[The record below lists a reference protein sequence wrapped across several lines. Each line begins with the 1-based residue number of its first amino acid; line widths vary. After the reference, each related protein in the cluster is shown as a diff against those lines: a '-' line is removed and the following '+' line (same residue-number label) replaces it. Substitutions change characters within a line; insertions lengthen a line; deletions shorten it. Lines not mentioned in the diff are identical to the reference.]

1 MSNISFTRMEEI
13 LQYCNENGETDT
25 CQHFNINI
33 ESLHRYQRKARFYE
47 TKQPKVLLF
56 DIETTPLTVKTWHTG
71 KQRISFDQI
80 MEEWFLLSYSGKWLF
95 DSKVFG
101 SVLTPAEVLHKD
113 DFRITKEIWHY
124 FDQADVII
132 GHNCVEINTPI
143 LKQDLTWCRAG
154 DLKIGDKLVGFEEK
168 TPPNTSVRDKN
179 NKWVGVSNKARK
191 ILPSDVTDFHIATKD
206 CVEVLF
212 DNGDKV
218 ITTRDHY
225 WLGMAERDRNQRWYK
240 SESLRPGQRINK
252 YLIPWGKDKSYEAGW
267 LSGFISGEG
276 TLKQANGSISI
287 DFCQRPGVT
296 WNTAMN
302 YCKKLSMSLSP
313 WRKPHPSG
321 IGKKDTLYIGLTG
334 GKFKTMEYIGKLQ
347 IPRFIEKIKWDQIG
361 GLKSQ
366 SAQMCKVVSVSP
378 VGYKNVAVFG
388 TTTKTFIGDGFP
400 MHNCNGFDIPKSQTR
415 FLAHRLA
422 PPSPFQTIDT
432 LLIARKNFRLS
443 SNKLDYI
450 GQLML
455 NERKLHTEYSLWLR
469 CLEGDPQALS
479 DMLTYNKQDVLLL
492 EDIYVLLRPWVKNH
506 PNMGIFM
513 EAHEPSC
520 PNCGSTDIKECGYYT
535 TSVNRFLA
543 FRCNSCGAVCRSRKS
558 DVPLKCKSGILRS
571 VSR

>member
-1 MSNISFTRMEEI
+1 MSNASFARIEEV
-13 LQYCNENGETDT
+13 LQYCNENGETET

-56 DIETTPLTVKTWHTG
+56 DIETTPLLARTWHTG

-101 SVLTPAEVLHKD
+101 SVLTPSEVLHKD

-124 FDQADVII
+124 FNQADVII
-132 GHNCVEINTPI
+132 AHN
-143 LKQDLTWCRAG
+143 G
-154 DLKIGDKLVGFEEK
+154 
-168 TPPNTSVRDKN
+168 
-179 NKWVGVSNKARK
+179 
-191 ILPSDVTDFHIATKD
+191 
-206 CVEVLF
+206 
-212 DNGDKV
+212 
-218 ITTRDHY
+218 
-225 WLGMAERDRNQRWYK
+225 
-240 SESLRPGQRINK
+240 
-252 YLIPWGKDKSYEAGW
+252 
-267 LSGFISGEG
+267 
-276 TLKQANGSISI
+276 
-287 DFCQRPGVT
+287 
-296 WNTAMN
+296 
-302 YCKKLSMSLSP
+302 
-313 WRKPHPSG
+313 
-321 IGKKDTLYIGLTG
+321 
-334 GKFKTMEYIGKLQ
+334 
-347 IPRFIEKIKWDQIG
+347 
-361 GLKSQ
+361 
-366 SAQMCKVVSVSP
+366 
-378 VGYKNVAVFG
+378 
-388 TTTKTFIGDGFP
+388 
-400 MHNCNGFDIPKSQTR
+400 NGFDIPKSQTR

-492 EDIYVLLRPWVKNH
+492 EDIYVMLRPWVKNH

-535 TSVNRFLA
+535 TSVNRYLA

-558 DVPLKCKSGILRS
+558 DIPLKCKSGILRS

>member
-1 MSNISFTRMEEI
+1 MSNVTFARIEQV

-56 DIETTPLTVKTWHTG
+56 DIEATPLTVKTWHTG

-101 SVLTPAEVLHKD
+101 SVLTPDEVLHKD
-113 DFRITKEIWHY
+113 DFRITKEIWRY

-132 GHNCVEINTPI
+132 AHN
-143 LKQDLTWCRAG
+143 G
-154 DLKIGDKLVGFEEK
+154 
-168 TPPNTSVRDKN
+168 
-179 NKWVGVSNKARK
+179 
-191 ILPSDVTDFHIATKD
+191 
-206 CVEVLF
+206 
-212 DNGDKV
+212 
-218 ITTRDHY
+218 
-225 WLGMAERDRNQRWYK
+225 
-240 SESLRPGQRINK
+240 
-252 YLIPWGKDKSYEAGW
+252 
-267 LSGFISGEG
+267 
-276 TLKQANGSISI
+276 
-287 DFCQRPGVT
+287 
-296 WNTAMN
+296 
-302 YCKKLSMSLSP
+302 
-313 WRKPHPSG
+313 
-321 IGKKDTLYIGLTG
+321 
-334 GKFKTMEYIGKLQ
+334 
-347 IPRFIEKIKWDQIG
+347 
-361 GLKSQ
+361 
-366 SAQMCKVVSVSP
+366 
-378 VGYKNVAVFG
+378 
-388 TTTKTFIGDGFP
+388 
-400 MHNCNGFDIPKSQTR
+400 NGFDIPKSQTR
-415 FLAHRLA
+415 FLAHKLA

>member
-1 MSNISFTRMEEI
+1 MSNVTFARIEQV
-13 LQYCNENGETDT
+13 LQYCNENGETET
-25 CQHFNINI
+25 CKHFNINI

-132 GHNCVEINTPI
+132 AHN
-143 LKQDLTWCRAG
+143 G
-154 DLKIGDKLVGFEEK
+154 
-168 TPPNTSVRDKN
+168 
-179 NKWVGVSNKARK
+179 
-191 ILPSDVTDFHIATKD
+191 
-206 CVEVLF
+206 
-212 DNGDKV
+212 
-218 ITTRDHY
+218 
-225 WLGMAERDRNQRWYK
+225 
-240 SESLRPGQRINK
+240 
-252 YLIPWGKDKSYEAGW
+252 
-267 LSGFISGEG
+267 
-276 TLKQANGSISI
+276 
-287 DFCQRPGVT
+287 
-296 WNTAMN
+296 
-302 YCKKLSMSLSP
+302 
-313 WRKPHPSG
+313 
-321 IGKKDTLYIGLTG
+321 
-334 GKFKTMEYIGKLQ
+334 
-347 IPRFIEKIKWDQIG
+347 
-361 GLKSQ
+361 
-366 SAQMCKVVSVSP
+366 
-378 VGYKNVAVFG
+378 
-388 TTTKTFIGDGFP
+388 
-400 MHNCNGFDIPKSQTR
+400 NGFDIPKSQTR

-535 TSVNRFLA
+535 TSVNRYLA

-558 DVPLKCKSGILRS
+558 DVPLKCKSGIMQS
-571 VSR
+571 VAR

>member
-1 MSNISFTRMEEI
+1 MSVTFARIEQV

-101 SVLTPAEVLHKD
+101 SVLTPNEVLHKD
-113 DFRITKEIWHY
+113 DFRITKEIWNY
-124 FDQADVII
+124 FNQADVII
-132 GHNCVEINTPI
+132 AHN
-143 LKQDLTWCRAG
+143 G
-154 DLKIGDKLVGFEEK
+154 
-168 TPPNTSVRDKN
+168 
-179 NKWVGVSNKARK
+179 
-191 ILPSDVTDFHIATKD
+191 
-206 CVEVLF
+206 
-212 DNGDKV
+212 
-218 ITTRDHY
+218 
-225 WLGMAERDRNQRWYK
+225 
-240 SESLRPGQRINK
+240 
-252 YLIPWGKDKSYEAGW
+252 
-267 LSGFISGEG
+267 
-276 TLKQANGSISI
+276 
-287 DFCQRPGVT
+287 
-296 WNTAMN
+296 
-302 YCKKLSMSLSP
+302 
-313 WRKPHPSG
+313 
-321 IGKKDTLYIGLTG
+321 
-334 GKFKTMEYIGKLQ
+334 
-347 IPRFIEKIKWDQIG
+347 
-361 GLKSQ
+361 
-366 SAQMCKVVSVSP
+366 
-378 VGYKNVAVFG
+378 
-388 TTTKTFIGDGFP
+388 
-400 MHNCNGFDIPKSQTR
+400 NGFDIPKSQTR
-415 FLAHRLA
+415 FLAHKLA

-506 PNMGIFM
+506 PNMAIFM

-558 DVPLKCKSGILRS
+558 DVPLKCKSGIMQS
-571 VSR
+571 VAR

>member
-132 GHNCVEINTPI
+132 AHN
-143 LKQDLTWCRAG
+143 G
-154 DLKIGDKLVGFEEK
+154 
-168 TPPNTSVRDKN
+168 
-179 NKWVGVSNKARK
+179 
-191 ILPSDVTDFHIATKD
+191 
-206 CVEVLF
+206 
-212 DNGDKV
+212 
-218 ITTRDHY
+218 
-225 WLGMAERDRNQRWYK
+225 
-240 SESLRPGQRINK
+240 
-252 YLIPWGKDKSYEAGW
+252 
-267 LSGFISGEG
+267 
-276 TLKQANGSISI
+276 
-287 DFCQRPGVT
+287 
-296 WNTAMN
+296 
-302 YCKKLSMSLSP
+302 
-313 WRKPHPSG
+313 
-321 IGKKDTLYIGLTG
+321 
-334 GKFKTMEYIGKLQ
+334 
-347 IPRFIEKIKWDQIG
+347 
-361 GLKSQ
+361 
-366 SAQMCKVVSVSP
+366 
-378 VGYKNVAVFG
+378 
-388 TTTKTFIGDGFP
+388 
-400 MHNCNGFDIPKSQTR
+400 NGFDIPKSQTR

-432 LLIARKNFRLS
+432 LLIARKNFWLS

-492 EDIYVLLRPWVKNH
+492 EDIYVLLRPWIKSH
-506 PNMGIFM
+506 PNMAIFM